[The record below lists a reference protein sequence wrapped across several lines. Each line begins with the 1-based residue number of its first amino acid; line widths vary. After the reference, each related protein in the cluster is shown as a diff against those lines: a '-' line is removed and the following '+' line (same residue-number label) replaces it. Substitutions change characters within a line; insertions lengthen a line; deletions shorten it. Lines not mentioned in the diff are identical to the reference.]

1 MVQGKARER
10 KGICEVSSP
19 SSITGTTH
27 FTMQAPANT
36 GGVHLLFFP
45 HIHWVPLETESA
57 DAIQIY
63 QTVWLT

>member
-1 MVQGKARER
+1 
-10 KGICEVSSP
+10 
-19 SSITGTTH
+19 
-27 FTMQAPANT
+27 MQAPANT

-63 QTVWLT
+63 QTVWLTWLNANGPHMIALFGCYVIV